1 MATSPRRAVSTTAS
15 IRSPRRST
23 GRRPA
28 ATRRRGSRPAS
39 SCSADFRATPCVR
52 RSARCRTRKLPHWK
66 PRWPRPAC
74 THEPNPT
81 RSLPMTRK
89 LIRNGRIVTAVD
101 DYTADLLID
110 DGRIVAIGRALD
122 AGADAEVIDAAG
134 MLVLPGG
141 VDCHTHM
148 DNTFGDSTTCD
159 SFESGTRSAA
169 FGGTTTIV
177 DFAFQRKEVSVLEA
191 IERARA
197 KGADGACIDY
207 GFHVIVTGVD
217 EQTLV

>member
-1 MATSPRRAVSTTAS
+1 
-15 IRSPRRST
+15 
-23 GRRPA
+23 
-28 ATRRRGSRPAS
+28 
-39 SCSADFRATPCVR
+39 
-52 RSARCRTRKLPHWK
+52 
-66 PRWPRPAC
+66 
-74 THEPNPT
+74 
-81 RSLPMTRK
+81 MTQK

-110 DGRIVAIGRALD
+110 DGRIVAIGRALPV
-122 AGADAEVIDAAG
+122 GADVEVIDAAG

-177 DFAFQRKEVSVLEA
+177 DFAFQRKEVSVLDA
-191 IERARA
+191 IERARRPRGPTA
-197 KGADGACIDY
+197 PASTTAS
-207 GFHVIVTGVD
+207 TSS
-217 EQTLV
+217 